1 MLDQEFLQVLKVYLI
16 LDRLLFSELLAW
28 FQETK
33 SNEWK
38 TSLVAERVSNAY
50 GDLCLIQIQSRLI
63 FGEIKWATAPT
74 AAAAMVMESE
84 DSQMEAIGSQ
94 NSQSTSTSLTPTD
107 PVKVALEH
115 LIEYFKS
122 KFDCWMQPPLILA
135 PLHRGP
141 NFASKIIAEMG
152 QKPSEIWNWRGFL
165 EPGIQQELKNYAN
178 SDDDDEKL
186 KNFPKL
192 WSWYRSTF
200 GPIKL
205 HNLGLLKGSSQL

>member
-1 MLDQEFLQVLKVYLI
+1 MLDQEFLQVLKIYLI

-33 SNEWK
+33 SNDWK
-38 TSLVAERVSNAY
+38 TSFVADQVTNAY
-50 GDLCLIQIQSRLI
+50 GDLCLIEIQSRLI

-74 AAAAMVMESE
+74 AMVTESD

-94 NSQSTSTSLTPTD
+94 NSQSTSTD

-141 NFASKIIAEMG
+141 NFASKIIAAMG

-165 EPGIQQELKNYAN
+165 EPEIQQELKNYAS
-178 SDDDDEKL
+178 SDGDKL

-192 WSWYRSTF
+192 WLWYRSTF